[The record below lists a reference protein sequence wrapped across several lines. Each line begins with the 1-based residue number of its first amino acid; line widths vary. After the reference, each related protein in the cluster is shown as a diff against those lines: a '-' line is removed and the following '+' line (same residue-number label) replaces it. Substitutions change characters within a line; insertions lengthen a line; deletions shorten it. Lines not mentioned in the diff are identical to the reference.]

1 MIKRALVAGLAL
13 QVYAFGIVSVAP
25 VEPGEKSGLSGELDF
40 AFKETSGNT
49 ARKDYSSGAKV
60 QYDYTDRT
68 DFVIGNY
75 LYAESEGDKVE
86 DKNFIHYRHLER
98 VNEPFVLEA
107 YAQGERN
114 AFINLTRRELA
125 GGGGRYRFFGTKT
138 IKLYFGVGAYGSI
151 EVYDPG
157 SGDEVEEYKNR
168 TNVYLSYTQKESES
182 FEATAT
188 VYYQPAWDDGED
200 YYLLANGDLKF
211 FLTQKLQLKLSFGT
225 KEDSE
230 PFEGNKKTDSYYVL
244 GFGYKF

>member
-1 MIKRALVAGLAL
+1 MIKRLLMVSLVQA
-13 QVYAFGIVSVAP
+13 YAYAIVSVAP

-40 AFKETSGNT
+40 AFKESSGNT
-49 ARKDYSSGAKV
+49 ARKDYSTGAKI

-68 DFVIGNY
+68 DFMIGNY
-75 LYAESEGDKVE
+75 VYAESEGEKVE
-86 DKNFIHYRHLER
+86 DKNFLHYRHLER

-114 AFINLTRRELA
+114 AFINLNRRELVGA
-125 GGGGRYRFFGTKT
+125 GGRYRFFGTKT
-138 IKLYFGVGAYGSI
+138 VKLYLGAGAYGSV
-151 EVYDPG
+151 EAYNPD

-168 TNVYLSYTQKESES
+168 TNIYLSYTQKESES

-211 FLTQKLQLKLSFGT
+211 YLTQKLQFKLSFGT

-230 PFEGNKKTDSYYVL
+230 PFEGNKKTDSYYIL
-244 GFGYKF
+244 GFGYSF